1 MAYYID
7 EAKKTAV
14 KMEGRSAYAWNERTH
29 RFDLPFAEPSP
40 KSRMQ
45 RVSEFEAREYLF
57 DEDEANYHDLIQSS
71 IESAGK
77 AFDPTT
83 ESALSPTLA
92 EAEKM
97 IEKCKAD
104 QAEAESV
111 IAKCEIG
118 IAKYSLEHSAYGDAV
133 RNLHHLFA
141 NNVKIAEQTYQIARL
156 QTEIDERKQN
166 LNDR

>member
-7 EAKKTAV
+7 ETKKTAV
-14 KMEGRSAYAWNERTH
+14 KMEGRSAFAWNERTH
-29 RFDLPFAEPSP
+29 RFDLPFAELSP

-57 DEDEANYHDLIQSS
+57 DEDEAHYHDFIQSS
-71 IESAGK
+71 IERARK
-77 AFDPTT
+77 AFDPTI

-92 EAEKM
+92 EAEEI
-97 IEKCKAD
+97 IEKCKTD
-104 QAEAESV
+104 QSEAESV

-133 RNLHHLFA
+133 RNLRLLFA
-141 NNVKIAEQTYQIARL
+141 NNVAIAEQTYQIARL
-156 QTEIDERKQN
+156 QAEIAEQKQN
-166 LNDR
+166 ANE